1 LNPNAGRK
9 QKSQR
14 KRVHRKIDSPAELPL
29 EEQEQYIAMDC
40 EMVGVGLYGCQ
51 SALARVTLL
60 DWNGKVVL
68 DTLVRPQEEVTD
80 YRTFV
85 SGISADDFLNQD
97 QNVVMD
103 FEPCRQL
110 VLSLIE
116 SKVIIGHGLK
126 NDLHALQ
133 IYNHP
138 WYLQRDTTKYEPFQ
152 RDESQEESVIVTQGS
167 YYDARRPKARKLKD
181 LVYEKLR
188 RTIQPIGS
196 VHDPKE
202 DALGALDLY
211 KLVRVKWEK
220 CMAYKIAKTNQ
231 IIMSQ
236 QPVLGKS
243 QLSDDSESATQSS
256 QTDSEEETAVV
267 SEDDDDSS

>member
-1 LNPNAGRK
+1 
-9 QKSQR
+9 
-14 KRVHRKIDSPAELPL
+14 
-29 EEQEQYIAMDC
+29 
-40 EMVGVGLYGCQ
+40 MVGVGPYGCQ

-85 SGISADDFLNQD
+85 SGISAEDFSNED
-97 QNVVMD
+97 RTVMD

-110 VLSLIE
+110 VLSLVE
-116 SKVIIGHGLK
+116 NKVIVGHGLK
-126 NDLHALQ
+126 NDLHALH

-138 WYLQRDTTKYEPFQ
+138 WHLQRDTTKYEPFQ
-152 RDESQEESVIVTQGS
+152 RDEAQEETLFQTQGS
-167 YYDARRPKARKLKD
+167 YYDVRRPKARKLKD
-181 LVYEKLR
+181 LVFEKLH

-196 VHDPKE
+196 VHDPME

-220 CMAYKIAKTNQ
+220 CMAYKVAKTNQ

-236 QPVLGKS
+236 QTSTQPQHHHDYSSSHNS
-243 QLSDDSESATQSS
+243 QLSYDSESSS
-256 QTDSEEETAVV
+256 SRSSRTDSEGEVGVV
-267 SEDDDDSS
+267 SDVE